1 MNRLVQMKD
10 RLRLV
15 GDDFEVPE
23 CLVTK
28 KFSLRMLTINDLIK
42 DYDAVMSSVEHLQN
56 TYSAISGSD
65 RPAGLTLEE
74 DLIDLGWHQREFTL
88 RHSFAYTVMSL
99 DESVCLGCV
108 YIDPCQKIGY
118 DVVVSMW
125 VRKSEFDNLDLEL
138 YHCVKKWVYE
148 VWPFSK
154 PAYPG
159 REVTIEDWKQ
169 LPDAL

>member
-65 RPAGLTLEE
+65 WPAGLTLEE
-74 DLIDLGWHQREFTL
+74 DLIDLG
-88 RHSFAYTVMSL
+88 
-99 DESVCLGCV
+99 
-108 YIDPCQKIGY
+108 
-118 DVVVSMW
+118 
-125 VRKSEFDNLDLEL
+125 
-138 YHCVKKWVYE
+138 
-148 VWPFSK
+148 
-154 PAYPG
+154 
-159 REVTIEDWKQ
+159 
-169 LPDAL
+169 

>member
-56 TYSAISGSD
+56 T
-65 RPAGLTLEE
+65 
-74 DLIDLGWHQREFTL
+74 
-88 RHSFAYTVMSL
+88 
-99 DESVCLGCV
+99 
-108 YIDPCQKIGY
+108 
-118 DVVVSMW
+118 
-125 VRKSEFDNLDLEL
+125 
-138 YHCVKKWVYE
+138 
-148 VWPFSK
+148 
-154 PAYPG
+154 
-159 REVTIEDWKQ
+159 
-169 LPDAL
+169 